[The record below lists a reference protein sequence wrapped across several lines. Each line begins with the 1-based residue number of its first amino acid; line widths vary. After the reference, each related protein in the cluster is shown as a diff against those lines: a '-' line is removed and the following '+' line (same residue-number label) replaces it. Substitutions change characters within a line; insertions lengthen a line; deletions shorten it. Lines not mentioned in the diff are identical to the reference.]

1 MYTAERELEQEFE
14 RVTEMNKAMRS
25 LAVAALIFGVTSIV
39 NGAYAQDVRYSW
51 LEFGVLGQDIDR
63 SATSFDPILNQSVD
77 IDVTDGN
84 GLKFR
89 GSVGTWKNFYAFF
102 DFTTADP
109 DVDAVVTNDQGT
121 FPASDTFDFTTVRG
135 GIGYKYSVGYKTDII
150 AEVNLDSVDYDFG
163 SFAGED
169 FDLNEKDVG
178 GLLGV
183 RSMLNDDIE
192 VRGHVRYTNL
202 GDVDL
207 TNRVFD
213 SDVLYGV
220 GIGYSLIRGLVITAD
235 YEAGEVST
243 WSVGFRLD
251 LDED

>member
-1 MYTAERELEQEFE
+1 
-14 RVTEMNKAMRS
+14 MNEVLRTLS
-25 LAVAALIFGVTSIV
+25 LAALLTALVSVSNVAH
-39 NGAYAQDVRYSW
+39 AQDVRYSW

-63 SATSFDPILNQSVD
+63 SATSFDPLLNQSVD
-77 IDVTDGN
+77 IDAKDGN

-102 DFTTADP
+102 DFTTSDP
-109 DVDAVVTNDQGT
+109 DVDALVTNDQGE

-135 GIGYKYSVGYKTDII
+135 GIGYKYSLTYKTDINL
-150 AEVNLDSVDYDFG
+150 EVNLDSVDYDFG

-169 FDLNEKDVG
+169 FDVNERDVG
-178 GLLGV
+178 ALLGV
-183 RSMLNDDIE
+183 RSMLSDNLE
-192 VRGHVRYTNL
+192 LRGHVRYTNV

-207 TNRVFD
+207 TNKVFD

-220 GIGYSLIRGLVITAD
+220 GVGYTLIRGLSVTAD
-235 YEAGEVST
+235 FEAGEVTT